1 MAEHPIRLPCCGAQD
16 MSAIYWD
23 RDNGVVRCLCGWQYV
38 VELNAMRPAERGRWL
53 MVEVNNYLRAM
64 FPSEDGRLAWL
75 TGLELLARDEK
86 IFDAGDLIGA
96 KSSRGPDDG

>member
-1 MAEHPIRLPCCGAQD
+1 
-16 MSAIYWD
+16 
-23 RDNGVVRCLCGWQYV
+23 
-38 VELNAMRPAERGRWL
+38 